1 MSLEN
6 VNIGIGIT
14 GSFCTFAQMI
24 EMLEILK
31 EQKAN
36 LIPIMSYNAYS
47 HDTRFGNAKMYIDK
61 VEKICE
67 NKILNSITD
76 VEPIGPQQLLDILV
90 ILPCTGNTA
99 AKLANSISDTPVTCA
114 VKSQLRN
121 QRPVLLAIST
131 NDGLSG
137 NAKNIGA
144 LLNMKNIYF
153 VPFAQDNPNAKPNSI
168 AYDNEKV
175 LDAIEFALK
184 GKQIQPVICENK

>member
-1 MSLEN
+1 MSLKN
-6 VNIGIGIT
+6 INIGIGIT

-24 EMLEILK
+24 DTLQMLKCEN
-31 EQKAN
+31 AN
-36 LIPIMSYNAYS
+36 LIPIMSYNAYN
-47 HDTRFGNAKMYIDK
+47 HDTKFGDAQMYIDK

-67 NKILNSITD
+67 NKILKTITE
-76 VEPIGPQQLLDILV
+76 VEPIGPQNLLDLLL

-121 QRPVLLAIST
+121 QKPVLLAIST

-144 LLNMKNIYF
+144 LLNMKHIFF
-153 VPFAQDNPNAKPNSI
+153 VPFAQDNPKAKPRSI
-168 AYDNEKV
+168 AYDSTKV
-175 LDAIEFALK
+175 LDAIYCALQE
-184 GKQIQPVICENK
+184 KQLQPIICENK

>member
-6 VNIGIGIT
+6 INIGIGIT
-14 GSFCTFAQMI
+14 GSFCTFAQMVQTI
-24 EMLEILK
+24 EMLK

-36 LIPIMSYNAYS
+36 LIPIMSYNAYNN
-47 HDTRFGNAKMYIDK
+47 DTRFGEAKMYIDK
-61 VEKICE
+61 VEQICGK
-67 NKILNSITD
+67 KILNSITD
-76 VEPIGPQQLLDILV
+76 VEPIGPQNLLDILL

-114 VKSQLRN
+114 AKSQLRN
-121 QRPVLLAIST
+121 QKPVLLAVST

-153 VPFAQDNPNAKPNSI
+153 VPFAQDNPKAKPNSI
-168 AYDNEKV
+168 AYDSQKV
-175 LDAIEFALK
+175 LDAILSTLE
-184 GKQIQPVICENK
+184 GKQLQPIICENK